1 MPRLMVGS
9 LYEALRS
16 AGVDEF
22 RARRAAEEMVERRK
36 SLTNGFR
43 QSLTQTTYLLA
54 INIILNIFILLKLH
68 ALSACLP

>member
-1 MPRLMVGS
+1 
-9 LYEALRS
+9 
-16 AGVDEF
+16 
-22 RARRAAEEMVERRK
+22 MVERRK